1 MNNKFYITTP
11 IYYVNDK
18 PHIGHAYTTLA
29 CDVIA
34 RFKRLDGFK
43 VYFLTGTD
51 EHGQKV
57 ELAAKKN
64 KTKPQDFV
72 DKVSIN
78 FRDLLK
84 CMHIENDDFIR
95 TTEKRHLE
103 SCQKLWDL
111 LIKKGH
117 IYLGKYAGWY
127 AIRDEAF
134 FLESEIIDG
143 KAPSGAPVEWVE
155 EPSYFFNLSK
165 WQDKLLEHYNN
176 NENFISPSTRKNEV
190 LSFVKGGLKD
200 LSVSRT
206 SFSWGI
212 KVPNDDDHIMYVWLD
227 ALTNYLSA
235 IGYENENE
243 RFCNF
248 WPANIH
254 LVGKDIIRFHAVY
267 WPAFLMAAD
276 LELPKKI
283 FAHGWWTNEG
293 QKISKS
299 LGNVINPFEIV
310 EKYGVDQVRYF
321 LMREIPFGNDG
332 DFSVLQLVNRVN
344 SDLSNS
350 LGNLFQRVV
359 SMVVKNC
366 NGKIPKKP
374 LVFLSQDKFLI
385 NSIKDKLDDYRDL
398 IDNQKLDQYLKNVWV
413 IIGNANKY
421 VDEQAPW
428 LLKKNDFNRMEVV
441 LYTLL
446 ETLKQIG
453 IILQPFLP
461 LSSNYILNH
470 LSVSANL
477 RNLNS
482 INTFIDGDI
491 EIIIPSALFP
501 RIENN

>member
-243 RFCNF
+243 RFCDF

-385 NSIKDKLDDYRDL
+385 NSIKDKLDDYRNL

-470 LSVSANL
+470 LSVSADL